1 MPICQSGLF
10 NAILIKIKGR
20 ANHYH
25 QKFMDLTSQEKDVL
39 VNLLQ
44 KAQKK
49 MDKMAQKADKDGEL
63 HIVGAA
69 LKQKQELEVL
79 LNKIL

>member
-1 MPICQSGLF
+1 
-10 NAILIKIKGR
+10 
-20 ANHYH
+20 
-25 QKFMDLTSQEKDVL
+25 MDLTSQEKDVL